1 MRRLAADDCLMDA
14 PAYRIWPPVALGVPL
29 VAGLVMTAALGDPVA
44 FAGGRT
50 RTAGTVLVIL
60 FLLWNGW
67 TLSVMASNRTSIL
80 PGGATSAI
88 LQSGPFRLSR
98 NPLYVGLIALD
109 VGLALLAGS
118 WWALWSVPV
127 GIAALTWGAI
137 RLEERYL
144 AGKFGAEYA
153 AYRAR
158 VRRWL

>member
-1 MRRLAADDCLMDA
+1 MAADDCLMDA
-14 PAYRIWPPVALGVPL
+14 PTYRIWPPVALGVPL
-29 VAGLVMTAALGDPVA
+29 VAGLVMTAAVGDPFA
-44 FAGGRT
+44 FAGRPA
-50 RTAGTVLVIL
+50 RTAGIVLVAA

-80 PGGATSAI
+80 PGGATGVV

-109 VGLALLAGS
+109 AGLALLAGS
-118 WWALWSVPV
+118 FWALLFVPV
-127 GIAALTWGAI
+127 GIASLFWGAV
-137 RLEERYL
+137 RPEERYL

-158 VRRWL
+158 VRRWF

>member
-1 MRRLAADDCLMDA
+1 MRWMAADDCRMDA

-29 VAGLVMTAALGDPVA
+29 VAGLVMTAVFGDP
-44 FAGGRT
+44 FALASHPT
-50 RTAGTVLVIL
+50 RMAGIVLVVA

-80 PGGATSAI
+80 PGGATSVV

-109 VGLALLAGS
+109 AGLALLTGS
-118 WWALWSVPV
+118 FWALLFVPV
-127 GIAALTWGAI
+127 GIAALLWGAI
-137 RLEERYL
+137 RPEERYL

-158 VRRWL
+158 VRRWF

>member
-1 MRRLAADDCLMDA
+1 MDA
-14 PAYRIWPPVALGVPL
+14 PTYRVWPPVALGVPL
-29 VAGLVMTAALGDPVA
+29 VAGLVMTAALGDPVVLA
-44 FAGGRT
+44 SDPARVAG
-50 RTAGTVLVIL
+50 AVLVVA

-67 TLSVMASNRTSIL
+67 TLSVMAANRTSIL
-80 PGGATSAI
+80 PGGATSVV

-109 VGLALLAGS
+109 AGLALLTGS
-118 WWALWSVPV
+118 FWALLFVPG
-127 GIAALTWGAI
+127 GIAALLWGAV
-137 RLEERYL
+137 RPEEHYL